1 MDAINMI
8 KNMTNG
14 ENAAYESIL
23 DFNTADIS
31 KAKVLPIP
39 HGTIAKVIMNIKAG
53 GYESDPYL
61 SKSAHS
67 GAIYLHAEFI
77 VLEGPFVRRR
87 IFQNIGIIGAISG
100 EEDVFGARGRSLIRG
115 LIESAKGIQPND
127 NSEEAQ
133 AARKISN
140 FRDLNGLVCVVKI
153 GIEKDKSGKLED
165 RNTVICAITPN
176 KKEYQ
181 AFMERQTSQDD
192 GVWF

>member
-1 MDAINMI
+1 MDAMNMI
-8 KNMTNG
+8 KNMNYK
-14 ENAAYESIL
+14 NLL
-23 DFNTADIS
+23 DFNTAEI
-31 KAKVLPIP
+31 ARPKVLPIP

-67 GAIYLHAEFI
+67 GAVYLHTEFI

-87 IFQNIGIIGAISG
+87 IFQNIGIVGAKPG
-100 EEDVFGARGRSLIRG
+100 EDDVFGARGRSLIRG
-115 LIESAKGIQPND
+115 LIESAKGIQPD
-127 NSEEAQ
+127 GDSEEAQ

-140 FRDLNGLVCVVKI
+140 FGELNGLVCVVKI
-153 GIEKDKSGKLED
+153 GVEKDKSGKFDD

-181 AFMERQTSQDD
+181 AFMEGQVPQDD